1 MIEKIKE
8 LTKDTIIYGISTI
21 VGRFLNF
28 LLVPIYTNYIS
39 TSDFGVFANIYAYIA
54 ILTILFIYGMDAAFL
69 KYSSLADESKKKDSF
84 STPFIFVFLTTILIV
99 LLLFILKIPF
109 LDLMKVPSE
118 YSYLYLYFILILAF
132 DATALIPFA
141 SLRLKRKAAR
151 FTSIKLINIFIN
163 LSLNLILIV
172 GYNYGIEA
180 IFISNLA
187 ASGFSLLALLPE
199 IISNLKINVDPELL
213 KKMLW
218 FGIPYLPA
226 SIAAMLVQVID
237 RPIVLALTDAS
248 TLGVYQANYKLGIF
262 MMLFVSMFQYAWQP
276 FFLTNAKEKNAKD
289 IFSKILTL
297 FLLSA
302 TFIWIVLT
310 LFVEDLAKFE
320 FLPGKTII
328 GQEYL
333 SGLIIVPII
342 LLGYLFHGLYV
353 NFTAG
358 IYIEEKTKYFP
369 IVTGSGAVINTAV
382 NFLLIPFIGLIG
394 AALATLVS
402 YMVMSG
408 GLFYVSQKFYE
419 TKYEYKKIG
428 KILFLILV
436 SASFY
441 YYLIYTIEF
450 IFIYKILFLFGF
462 IFLMFLL
469 KILKMEEFVSL
480 TRLLFGRK
488 NYYSNGLSKN

>member
-8 LTKDTIIYGISTI
+8 LTKDTVIYGISTI

-28 LLVPIYTNYIS
+28 LLVPIYTNFIS
-39 TSDFGVFANIYAYIA
+39 TSDFGVFSNIYAYIA
-54 ILTILFIYGMDAAFL
+54 ILTIIFIYGMDAAFL
-69 KYSSLADESKKKDSF
+69 KYSSLAEESKKKDSF
-84 STPFIFVFLTTILIV
+84 STPFVFVMLTTIIIV
-99 LLLFILKIPF
+99 AVLSILKSSF
-109 LDLMKVPSE
+109 LTLMRVPSD

-141 SLRLKRKAAR
+141 SLRLKRKAAK

-172 GYNYGIEA
+172 VYNFGIEA

-187 ASGFSLLALLPE
+187 ASVFSFLALLPE
-199 IISNLKINVDPELL
+199 IFSNLKLKIDFVLL
-213 KKMLW
+213 KRMLW

-237 RPIVLALTDAS
+237 RPIVLTLTDAS
-248 TLGVYQANYKLGIF
+248 TLGIYQANYKLGIF

-276 FFLTNAKEKNAKD
+276 FFLTNAKEKNAKE

-297 FLLSA
+297 FLLAA

-328 GQEYL
+328 GREYL

-369 IVTGSGAVINTAV
+369 MVTGSGAVINVVV
-382 NFLLIPFIGLIG
+382 NFLLIPIIGIIG
-394 AALATLVS
+394 AALATLFS
-402 YMVMSG
+402 YVVMSG
-408 GLFYVSQKFYE
+408 GLFYVSQRFYE
-419 TKYEYKKIG
+419 IKYEYKKIG
-428 KILFLILV
+428 KILFLILI

-441 YYLIYTIEF
+441 YYLIYSIEF
-450 IFIYKILFLFGF
+450 IFIYKIFFLVGF
-462 IFLMFLL
+462 ISLMFLL
-469 KILKMEEFVSL
+469 NILKMNEVIFL
-480 TRLLFGRK
+480 IKLLLKRK
-488 NYYSNGLSKN
+488 N

>member
-8 LTKDTIIYGISTI
+8 LTKDTVIYGISTI

-28 LLVPIYTNYIS
+28 LLVPIYTNFIS
-39 TSDFGVFANIYAYIA
+39 TSDFGVFSNIYAYIA
-54 ILTILFIYGMDAAFL
+54 ILTIIFIYGMDAAFL
-69 KYSSLADESKKKDSF
+69 KYSSLAEESKKKDSF
-84 STPFIFVFLTTILIV
+84 STPFVFVMLTTIIIV
-99 LLLFILKIPF
+99 AVLSILKSSF
-109 LDLMKVPSE
+109 LTLMRVPSD

-141 SLRLKRKAAR
+141 SLRLKRKAAK

-172 GYNYGIEA
+172 VYNFGIEA

-187 ASGFSLLALLPE
+187 ASVFSFLALLPE
-199 IISNLKINVDPELL
+199 IFSNLKLKIDFVLL
-213 KKMLW
+213 KRMLW

-248 TLGVYQANYKLGIF
+248 TLGIYQANYKLGIF

-276 FFLTNAKEKNAKD
+276 FFLTNAKEKNAKE

-297 FLLSA
+297 FLLAA

-328 GQEYL
+328 GREYL

-369 IVTGSGAVINTAV
+369 MVTGSGAVINVVV
-382 NFLLIPFIGLIG
+382 NFLLIPIIGIIG
-394 AALATLVS
+394 AALATLFS
-402 YMVMSG
+402 YVVMSG
-408 GLFYVSQKFYE
+408 GLFYVSQRFYE
-419 TKYEYKKIG
+419 IKYEYKKIG
-428 KILFLILV
+428 KILFLILI

-441 YYLIYTIEF
+441 YYLIYSIEF
-450 IFIYKILFLFGF
+450 IFIYKIFFLVGF
-462 IFLMFLL
+462 ISLMFLL
-469 KILKMEEFVSL
+469 NILKMNEVIFL
-480 TRLLFGRK
+480 AKLLLKRK
-488 NYYSNGLSKN
+488 N

>member
-8 LTKDTIIYGISTI
+8 LTKDTVIYGISTI

-28 LLVPIYTNYIS
+28 LLVPIYTNFIS
-39 TSDFGVFANIYAYIA
+39 TSDFGVFSNIYAYIA
-54 ILTILFIYGMDAAFL
+54 ILTIIFIYGMDAAFL
-69 KYSSLADESKKKDSF
+69 KYSSLAEESKKKDSF
-84 STPFIFVFLTTILIV
+84 STPFVFVMLTTIIIV
-99 LLLFILKIPF
+99 AVLSILKSSF
-109 LDLMKVPSE
+109 LTLMRVPSD

-141 SLRLKRKAAR
+141 SLRLKRKAAK

-172 GYNYGIEA
+172 VYNFGIEA

-187 ASGFSLLALLPE
+187 ASVFSFLALLPE
-199 IISNLKINVDPELL
+199 IFSNLKLKIDFVLL
-213 KKMLW
+213 KRMLW

-248 TLGVYQANYKLGIF
+248 TLGIYQANYKLGIF

-276 FFLTNAKEKNAKD
+276 FFLTNAKEKNAKE

-297 FLLSA
+297 FLLAA

-328 GQEYL
+328 GREYL

-369 IVTGSGAVINTAV
+369 MVTGSGAVINVVV
-382 NFLLIPFIGLIG
+382 NFLLIPIIGIIG
-394 AALATLVS
+394 AALATLFS
-402 YMVMSG
+402 YVVMSG
-408 GLFYVSQKFYE
+408 GLFYVSQRFYE
-419 TKYEYKKIG
+419 IKYEYKKIG
-428 KILFLILV
+428 KILFLILI

-441 YYLIYTIEF
+441 YYLIYSIEF
-450 IFIYKILFLFGF
+450 IFIYKIFFLVGF
-462 IFLMFLL
+462 ISLMFLL
-469 KILKMEEFVSL
+469 NILKMNEVIFL
-480 TRLLFGRK
+480 IKLLLKRK
-488 NYYSNGLSKN
+488 N

>member
-8 LTKDTIIYGISTI
+8 LTKDTVIYGISTI

-28 LLVPIYTNYIS
+28 LLVPIYTNFIS
-39 TSDFGVFANIYAYIA
+39 TSDFGVFSNIYAYIA
-54 ILTILFIYGMDAAFL
+54 ILTIIFIYGMDAAFL
-69 KYSSLADESKKKDSF
+69 KYSSLAEESKKKDSF
-84 STPFIFVFLTTILIV
+84 STPFVFVMLTTIIIV
-99 LLLFILKIPF
+99 AVLSILKSSF
-109 LDLMKVPSE
+109 LTLMRVPSD

-141 SLRLKRKAAR
+141 SLRLKRKAAK

-172 GYNYGIEA
+172 VYNFGIEA

-187 ASGFSLLALLPE
+187 ASVFSFLALLPE
-199 IISNLKINVDPELL
+199 IFSNLKLKIDFVLL
-213 KKMLW
+213 KRMLW

-248 TLGVYQANYKLGIF
+248 TLGIYQANYKLGIF

-276 FFLTNAKEKNAKD
+276 FFLTNAKEKNAKE

-297 FLLSA
+297 FLLAA

-328 GQEYL
+328 GREYL

-369 IVTGSGAVINTAV
+369 MVTGSGAVINVVV
-382 NFLLIPFIGLIG
+382 NFLLIPIIGIIG
-394 AALATLVS
+394 AALATLIS
-402 YMVMSG
+402 YVVMSG
-408 GLFYVSQKFYE
+408 GLFYVSQRFYE
-419 TKYEYKKIG
+419 IKYEYKKIG
-428 KILFLILV
+428 KILFLILI

-441 YYLIYTIEF
+441 YYLIYSIEF
-450 IFIYKILFLFGF
+450 IFLYKIFFLVGF
-462 IFLMFLL
+462 ISLMFLL
-469 KILKMEEFVSL
+469 NILKMNEVIFL
-480 TRLLFGRK
+480 IKLLLKRK
-488 NYYSNGLSKN
+488 N

>member
-8 LTKDTIIYGISTI
+8 LTKDTVIYGISTI

-39 TSDFGVFANIYAYIA
+39 TSDFGVFSNIYAYIA
-54 ILTILFIYGMDAAFL
+54 ILTIIFIYGMDAAFL
-69 KYSSLADESKKKDSF
+69 KYSSLAEESKKKDSF
-84 STPFIFVFLTTILIV
+84 STPFVFVMLTTIIIV
-99 LLLFILKIPF
+99 AVLSILKSSF
-109 LDLMKVPSE
+109 LTLMRVPSD

-141 SLRLKRKAAR
+141 SLRLKRKAAK

-172 GYNYGIEA
+172 VYNFGIEA

-187 ASGFSLLALLPE
+187 ASVFSFLALLPE
-199 IISNLKINVDPELL
+199 IFSNLKLKIDFVLL
-213 KKMLW
+213 KRMLW

-237 RPIVLALTDAS
+237 RPIVLTLTDAS
-248 TLGVYQANYKLGIF
+248 TLGIYQANYKLGIF

-276 FFLTNAKEKNAKD
+276 FFLTNAKEKNAKE

-297 FLLSA
+297 FLLAA

-328 GQEYL
+328 GREYL

-369 IVTGSGAVINTAV
+369 MVTGSGAVINVVV
-382 NFLLIPFIGLIG
+382 NFLLIPIIGIIG
-394 AALATLVS
+394 AALATLFS
-402 YMVMSG
+402 YVVMSG
-408 GLFYVSQKFYE
+408 GLFYVSQRFYE
-419 TKYEYKKIG
+419 IKYEYKKIG
-428 KILFLILV
+428 KILFLILI

-441 YYLIYTIEF
+441 YYLIYSIEF
-450 IFIYKILFLFGF
+450 IFIYKIFFLVGF
-462 IFLMFLL
+462 ISLMFLL
-469 KILKMEEFVSL
+469 NILKMNEVIFL
-480 TRLLFGRK
+480 AKLLLKRK
-488 NYYSNGLSKN
+488 N

>member
-8 LTKDTIIYGISTI
+8 LTKDTVIYGISTI

-28 LLVPIYTNYIS
+28 LLVPIYTNFIS
-39 TSDFGVFANIYAYIA
+39 TSDFGVFSNIYAYIA
-54 ILTILFIYGMDAAFL
+54 ILTIIFIYGMDAAFL
-69 KYSSLADESKKKDSF
+69 KYSSLAEESKKKDSF
-84 STPFIFVFLTTILIV
+84 STPFVFVMLTTIIIV
-99 LLLFILKIPF
+99 AVLSILKSSF
-109 LDLMKVPSE
+109 LTLMRVPSD

-141 SLRLKRKAAR
+141 SLRLKRKAAK

-172 GYNYGIEA
+172 VYNFGIEA

-187 ASGFSLLALLPE
+187 ASVFSFLALLPE
-199 IISNLKINVDPELL
+199 IFSNLKLKIDFVLL
-213 KKMLW
+213 KRMLW

-237 RPIVLALTDAS
+237 RPIVLTLTDAS
-248 TLGVYQANYKLGIF
+248 TLGIYQANYKLGIF

-276 FFLTNAKEKNAKD
+276 FFLTNAKEKNAKE

-297 FLLSA
+297 FLLAA

-328 GQEYL
+328 GREYL

-369 IVTGSGAVINTAV
+369 MVTGSGAVINVVV
-382 NFLLIPFIGLIG
+382 NFLLIPIIGIIG
-394 AALATLVS
+394 AALATLFS
-402 YMVMSG
+402 YVVMSG
-408 GLFYVSQKFYE
+408 GLFYVSQRFYE
-419 TKYEYKKIG
+419 IKYEYKKIG
-428 KILFLILV
+428 KILFLILI

-441 YYLIYTIEF
+441 YYLIYSIEF
-450 IFIYKILFLFGF
+450 IFIYKIFFLVGF
-462 IFLMFLL
+462 ISLMFLL
-469 KILKMEEFVSL
+469 NILKMNEVIFL
-480 TRLLFGRK
+480 AKLLLKRK
-488 NYYSNGLSKN
+488 N